1 MKENKKRGKFKII
14 SNIYMKRT
22 LKRQKYPHHPPEN
35 IIFDFFPHFFFFI
48 YNFWRIMT
56 MTIQDLINFTGQN
69 DKIF

>member
-1 MKENKKRGKFKII
+1 
-14 SNIYMKRT
+14 MKRT

>member
-1 MKENKKRGKFKII
+1 ME
-14 SNIYMKRT
+14 RT
-22 LKRQKYPHHPPEN
+22 LKIQKIPPL
-35 IIFDFFPHFFFFI
+35 FFF

>member
-1 MKENKKRGKFKII
+1 
-14 SNIYMKRT
+14 MKRT
-22 LKRQKYPHHPPEN
+22 LKRQRIPPPPPEN
-35 IIFDFFPHFFFFI
+35 IIFYFFLPLFFFFYFLFFFI